1 MPLFDELLV
10 YRDEDPSAAAVNMA
24 LDEAL
29 LESSTVPV
37 LRFYSWQRPSIS
49 FGYFGKFADV
59 SEFAP
64 KRELVRRWTGG
75 GIVFHGEDLT
85 YSIIVPGRN
94 RAGLPDS
101 RRMYREVHLALCDAL
116 AASGTDATVVEQ
128 PPPSSSDACFAS
140 PVAADVMLNGQ
151 KIAGAAHRRNKL
163 GFSTRAAFRT
173 SRCRRVHHRLR
184 PKLVQVPNAEA
195 FRTRAAWPGPADR
208 QTKIRA
214 PGVAGAMVSCPE

>member
-10 YRDEDPSAAAVNMA
+10 YRDEHPSTAAVNMA

-29 LESSTVPV
+29 LESSTVPA

-85 YSIIVPGRN
+85 YSIIVPARN

-101 RRMYREVHLALCDAL
+101 RRMYREVHLALCGAL
-116 AASGTDATVVEQ
+116 AASGTDATVLEQ
-128 PPPSSSDACFAS
+128 PPPSSSNACFAS

-163 GFSTRAAFRT
+163 GLLHQGSIQNVAVPAEFTTAFARNLSRSPTLKHFEPALHGRARQIAEQKYA
-173 SRCRRVHHRLR
+173 RREWLER
-184 PKLVQVPNAEA
+184 
-195 FRTRAAWPGPADR
+195 W
-208 QTKIRA
+208 
-214 PGVAGAMVSCPE
+214 